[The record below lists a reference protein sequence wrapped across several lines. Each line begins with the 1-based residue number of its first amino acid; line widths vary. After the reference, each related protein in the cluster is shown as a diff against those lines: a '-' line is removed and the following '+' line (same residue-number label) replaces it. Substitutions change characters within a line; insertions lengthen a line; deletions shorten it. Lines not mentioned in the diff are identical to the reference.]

1 MYTTDDLPSRY
12 TRLITMT
19 SRDPRRAVLCARR
32 RYAQTDSADGQE
44 HAWASYTLGWT
55 LLQWERW
62 TEAAPFLQQA
72 LEYFQHHQHLLPSLH
87 CRHALLLIR
96 ARSAPTEVLLTDWAE
111 LADAY
116 AAAGDRLAAARVRLY
131 QIRQLHLSDQAQ
143 AALALARQIAPQLQA
158 GTGLD
163 QGALARQMAVSSR
176 ATGDLESAR
185 THIETALRCF
195 AAEQARFEIAR
206 CWLERS
212 GIWQRAEDFA
222 AARQDLLQAR
232 RVFQHQ
238 AMSYL
243 VAICDRDLGLIA
255 SRLGQYDQ
263 ALTLTL
269 QARAQLLALGHMIP
283 AATCDVN
290 LGIVA
295 HYCGLFDL
303 AWAAYRRAQ
312 IVYAAH
318 GRQVMQLVCQRNQ
331 ALMLLAQ
338 AQPAAALA
346 LLTTLEQPFQELNQ
360 QSELAEMMLAQAL
373 AQRDLEHYDDAR
385 ALFQRAHDL
394 FLTLDIRPA
403 AARCLLEQAWL
414 DLDQGAALVAQH
426 RVAQAQPLLEQRPIH
441 AWRIA
446 YGFARCAE
454 LRGDPQTALAYYQTA
469 GAIVAE
475 LRHRLADELASSGQ
489 FVLAQSLFAAALR
502 LAADQHQPESIVRLA
517 EQQRALAL
525 QRQLTTGPFYIPPD
539 QQPAYA
545 ELQATLRRL
554 LNNRAISKQTSD
566 AMLDRAVT
574 DYSHLL
580 LQARHIAPLP
590 TTTPTVSLDLV
601 ALRQQWTAAFPAG
614 WLALVYVWQGDELLL
629 VTLTAHDMLLTRQTV
644 DTATQH
650 LFERI
655 RSPRYHMLTYLDLPH
670 QSGQTDR
677 PWSDLTTLAD
687 LLLPA
692 AVRVQLQPDQRLLIV
707 PAGEL
712 HGVPWAALRVD
723 NAWLCERAIIQLLP
737 GLAAWPTLA
746 ARTPQSNAALLVGC
760 HTFAGR
766 APDLP
771 HVPAMLD
778 RMAAGWPGQV
788 TRLEGLAA
796 TCAALRNLADRGALR
811 SYGMLCI
818 ATHAQMHTRHGLL
831 AHLKLGDDD
840 LLLDEVARLTLDGAL
855 VVLATCDG
863 AFGAVL
869 PGEEV
874 MSLSRAF
881 LVAGAGDVLAS
892 LWQLYDRAIAGVMT
906 ALVAALNAGHDVPTA
921 LAYAQRT
928 CIATGQYATS
938 ESQQL
943 IGMPLVW
950 ASLCVI
956 GGGTARPAVGGTTSH

>member
-1 MYTTDDLPSRY
+1 MS
-12 TRLITMT
+12 

-32 RYAQTDSADGQE
+32 RYAQTDSADELE

-55 LLQWERW
+55 LLQWEHW
-62 TEAAPFLQQA
+62 QEAAPFVQSA
-72 LEYFQHHQHLLPSLH
+72 FEYFQQSQHLLPGLH
-87 CRHALLLIR
+87 CRHAMLLIR
-96 ARSAPTEVLLTDWAE
+96 AQAAPTEVGLTDWAE

-116 AAAGDRLAAARVRLY
+116 AAAGDMLAAARVRLY
-131 QIRQLHLSDQAQ
+131 QVRQLHLSGHTM

-163 QGALARQMAVSSR
+163 QGRLARQMAV
-176 ATGDLESAR
+176 ANCAIGDLESAR
-185 THIETALRCF
+185 IDIETGLRSF
-195 AAEQARFEIAR
+195 TSEQARFEIAR

-212 GIWQRAEDFA
+212 GIWQRDGDFA
-222 AARQDLLQAR
+222 AAQHDLHQAR
-232 RVFQHQ
+232 RVFQHN
-238 AMSYL
+238 AMPYL

-255 SRLGQYDQ
+255 SRLGQYDL
-263 ALTLTL
+263 ALKLTL
-269 QARAQLLALGHMIP
+269 QARAQLLAMGQMVP

-295 HYCGLFDL
+295 YYCGLFDL

-312 IVYAAH
+312 IVYADY
-318 GRQVMQLVCQRNQ
+318 GRQRMQLVCQRNQ

-338 AQPAAALA
+338 AQPAAALD
-346 LLTTLEQPFQELNQ
+346 LLTTLEQPLQELDER
-360 QSELAEMMLAQAL
+360 SELAEVVLAQAL
-373 AQRDLEHYDDAR
+373 AQRDLGHYEDAQ
-385 ALFQRAHDL
+385 ALFQQAHDQ
-394 FLTLDIRPA
+394 FRALDIRPA
-403 AARCLLEQAWL
+403 VARCLIEQAWL

-426 RVAQAQPLLEQRPIH
+426 RLEQAQLLLDQRPMH

-454 LRGDPQTALAYYQTA
+454 LHGDPQAALAHYQAA

-489 FVLAQSLFAAALR
+489 FVLAQALFAAALR
-502 LAADQHQPESIVRLA
+502 LAADQHEPELIVRLA

-525 QRQLTTGPFYIPPD
+525 QRQLAAGPFYIPPD

-545 ELQATLRRL
+545 ALQATLRTL
-554 LNNRAISKQTSD
+554 LNNMAVSRRASD
-566 AMLDRAVT
+566 AVLDSAVT

-590 TTTPTVSLDLV
+590 TTTPTALLDLAV
-601 ALRQQWTAAFPAG
+601 LRQQWTAAFPAG
-614 WLALVYVWQGDELLL
+614 WLALVYVWYGDELVL
-629 VTLTAHDMLLTRQTV
+629 VTLTAHDMLLTRRTV
-644 DTATQH
+644 DPAMQH
-650 LFERI
+650 LLERI
-655 RSPRYHMLTYLDLPH
+655 CSPRYRLFTYLDLPH

-692 AVRVQLQPDQRLLIV
+692 AVRVQLEPDRRLLIV

-712 HGVPWAALRVD
+712 HAVPWAALRVD

-737 GLAAWPTLA
+737 GLAAWSTLA
-746 ARTPQSNAALLVGC
+746 ARVPQSNATLLVGC

-771 HVPAMLD
+771 HVPATLD
-778 RMAAGWPGQV
+778 RMAAGWSGQV
-788 TRLEGLAA
+788 TRLEGLSA
-796 TCAALRNLADRGALR
+796 TCAALRDLANRGELR
-811 SYGMLCI
+811 SYGMLSI

-831 AHLKLGDDD
+831 AHLKLADGD
-840 LLLDEVARLTLDGAL
+840 LLLDEVARLALEGAL

-892 LWQLYDRAIAGVMT
+892 LWQLYDRAIDEILT
-906 ALVAALNAGHDVPTA
+906 PLIAALNAGHDAPTA
-921 LAYAQRT
+921 LAYAQRA
-928 CIATGQYATS
+928 CIANDQYAAS
-938 ESQQL
+938 ELQQR

>member
-1 MYTTDDLPSRY
+1 MS
-12 TRLITMT
+12 
-19 SRDPRRAVLCARR
+19 SRDPRRAVQCARR
-32 RYAQTDSADGQE
+32 RYAQIDSANGQE

-62 TEAAPFLQQA
+62 REAAPFVQPA
-72 LEYFQHHQHLLPSLH
+72 LAYFQQHQHLLPGLH
-87 CRHALLLIR
+87 CRRALLLIR
-96 ARSAPTEVLLTDWAE
+96 AQATPTDVLLTDWVE

-116 AAAGDRLAAARVRLY
+116 AAAGDMLAAARVRLH
-131 QIRQLHLSDQAQ
+131 QIGQLHISGQAT
-143 AALALARQIAPQLQA
+143 AALALARQIAPQLQE

-163 QGALARQMAVSSR
+163 QGRLARLMAV
-176 ATGDLESAR
+176 AGCAMGDLEAAQA
-185 THIETALRCF
+185 HIETALRCF
-195 AAEQARFEIAR
+195 ASELARFEIAR

-212 GIWQRAEDFA
+212 WIWQRAEDFA
-222 AARQDLLQAR
+222 AAQHDLHQAR
-232 RVFQHQ
+232 RVFQHS
-238 AMSYL
+238 AMPYL

-263 ALTLTL
+263 ALALTL
-269 QARAQLLALGHMIP
+269 QARAQLLAVEQMVA

-295 HYCGLFDL
+295 YYCGLFDL
-303 AWAAYRRAQ
+303 AQAAYRRAE
-312 IVYAAH
+312 IVYATH
-318 GRQVMQLVCQRNQ
+318 GRQRMQLVCQRNQ

-338 AQPAAALA
+338 ARPAAALDR
-346 LLTTLEQPFQELNQ
+346 LTTLEQPLQDLDEQL
-360 QSELAEMMLAQAL
+360 ELAEVVLAQAL
-373 AQRDLEHYDDAR
+373 AQRDLAHYDDAH

-394 FLTLDIRPA
+394 FLMLDIRPA
-403 AARCLLEQAWL
+403 AAKCLLEQAWL

-426 RVAQAQPLLEQRPIH
+426 RLEQAQPLLDQRPMY

-454 LRGDPQTALAYYQTA
+454 LHDDPQAALAHYQTA
-469 GAIVAE
+469 GTIVAE
-475 LRHRLADELASSGQ
+475 LRHCLADELASSRQ
-489 FVLAQSLFAAALR
+489 FVLAQALFAAALR
-502 LAADQHQPESIVRLA
+502 LAADQHQPELIVRLA

-525 QRQLTTGPFYIPPD
+525 QRQLAAGPFYIPPD

-545 ELQATLRRL
+545 ELQATLRML
-554 LNNRAISKQTSD
+554 LNDMVVSSQASD
-566 AMLDRAVT
+566 AVLDSAVT
-574 DYSHLL
+574 AYSHLL
-580 LQARHIAPLP
+580 LQVRHIAPLP
-590 TTTPTVSLDLV
+590 TTTPAVPLDLA

-614 WLALVYVWQGDELLL
+614 WLALVYVWHGDELLL

-644 DTATQH
+644 DATLQH
-650 LFERI
+650 LLKRI
-655 RSPRYHMLTYLDLPH
+655 CAPRYRLFTYLDLSH
-670 QSGQTDR
+670 QSGQTDL

-687 LLLPA
+687 RLLPA
-692 AVRVQLQPDQRLLIV
+692 AVRIQLQPDRRLLIV

-712 HGVPWAALRVD
+712 HAVPWAALRVD

-737 GLAAWPTLA
+737 GLAAWSTLA
-746 ARTPQSNAALLVGC
+746 ARTPQSNAALLLGC

-778 RMAAGWPGQV
+778 RMADGWLGQV
-788 TRLEGLAA
+788 TRLEGLSA
-796 TCAALRNLADRGALR
+796 TCAALRNLANRGALQ
-811 SYGMLCI
+811 SYGMLSI

-831 AHLKLGDDD
+831 AHLKLADGD
-840 LLLDEVARLTLDGAL
+840 LLLDEVARLALEGAL

-892 LWQLYDRAIAGVMT
+892 LWQLYDRAIGEILMP
-906 ALVAALNAGHDVPTA
+906 LIAALTAGHDAPTA
-921 LAYAQRT
+921 LAYAQRI
-928 CIATGQYATS
+928 CITTGQYAIS
-938 ESQQL
+938 EQEQL

>member
-1 MYTTDDLPSRY
+1 MLTTGDLPPRY

-32 RYAQTDSADGQE
+32 CYAQTDSADGQE

-62 TEAAPFLQQA
+62 QEAEPFVQQA
-72 LEYFQHHQHLLPSLH
+72 LAYFQQHQHQLPVLH
-87 CRHALLLIR
+87 CRRALLLIR
-96 ARSAPTEVLLTDWAE
+96 AQAAPTEVVLTDWAE

-116 AAAGDRLAAARVRLY
+116 AAAGATLAAARVRLH
-131 QIRQLHLSDQAQ
+131 QIRQLHLSGRST

-163 QGALARQMAVSSR
+163 RGRLARLMAVASC
-176 ATGDLESAR
+176 AMGDLKAAQ

-195 AAEQARFEIAR
+195 ASERARFEIAR

-212 GIWQRAEDFA
+212 GIWQHTENFTA
-222 AARQDLLQAR
+222 AQHDLHRAR
-232 RVFQHQ
+232 RVFQHH
-238 AMSYL
+238 AMPYL

-255 SRLGQYDQ
+255 ARLGHYDQ
-263 ALTLTL
+263 ALMLTL
-269 QARAQLLALGHMIP
+269 QARAQLLALGQMVP
-283 AATCDVN
+283 AATCDMN

-295 HYCGLFDL
+295 YYCGLFDL

-312 IVYAAH
+312 VIYASH
-318 GRQVMQLVCQRNQ
+318 GRQRMQLVYQRNH

-338 AQPAAALA
+338 NQAAAALD
-346 LLTTLEQPFQELNQ
+346 LLTTLEQPLQELDEQ
-360 QSELAEMMLAQAL
+360 LELAEVVLAQAL
-373 AQRDLEHYDDAR
+373 AQRDLAHYDDAR

-394 FLTLDIRPA
+394 FQALDIRPSVA
-403 AARCLLEQAWL
+403 KCLLEQAWL

-426 RVAQAQPLLEQRPIH
+426 RLEQAQPLLEQRPIY

-454 LRGDPQTALAYYQTA
+454 LHRDPQTALAHYQTA
-469 GAIVAE
+469 GAIVAK
-475 LRHRLADELASSGQ
+475 LRHHLADEMASSRQ
-489 FVLAQSLFAAALR
+489 FVQAQALFVAALR
-502 LAADQHQPESIVRLA
+502 LAADQHQPELIVRLA

-525 QRQLTTGPFYIPPD
+525 QRQLAAGPFYLPPD

-545 ELQATLRRL
+545 ELQATLRTL
-554 LNNRAISKQTSD
+554 LNTMAVRGRASD
-566 AMLDRAVT
+566 AALDRAVT

-590 TTTPTVSLDLV
+590 TTTPAVPLDLA

-629 VTLTAHDMLLTRQTV
+629 VTLTAHDLLLTRQTI
-644 DTATQH
+644 DTTMQH
-650 LFERI
+650 LLERI
-655 RSPRYHMLTYLDLPH
+655 RSPRYRLFTYLDLPH

-692 AVRVQLQPDQRLLIV
+692 VVRGQLQPDRRLLIV

-723 NAWLCERAIIQLLP
+723 DAWLCERAIIQLLP
-737 GLAAWPTLA
+737 GLTTWSTLA

-771 HVPAMLD
+771 HVPATLD
-778 RMAAGWPGQV
+778 CIAAGWPGQV
-788 TRLEGLAA
+788 TRLEGQSA

-811 SYGMLCI
+811 SYSMLFI
-818 ATHAQMHTRHGLL
+818 ATHAQMHSRHGLL

-892 LWQLYDRAIAGVMT
+892 LWQIYDRAIEGVIT
-906 ALVAALNAGHDVPTA
+906 PLAAALNAGHDAPTA

-928 CIATGQYATS
+928 CIANGQYALS
-938 ESQQL
+938 EPQQY